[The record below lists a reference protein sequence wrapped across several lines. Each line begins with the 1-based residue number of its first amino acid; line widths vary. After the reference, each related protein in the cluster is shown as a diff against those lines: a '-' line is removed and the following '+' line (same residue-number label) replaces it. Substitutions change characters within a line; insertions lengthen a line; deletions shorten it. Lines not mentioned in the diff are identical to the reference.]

1 MVDEGEAGSA
11 IPLELQLQGNV
22 VHFMRRN
29 VPLWGITFLAGD
41 AAGPGT
47 VRELPIDVTRAAPSG
62 ALFTG
67 RRHVERGRRACVR
80 VLIVDD
86 ESLARQRVRRLL
98 QSEADVEVVG
108 EAESGHEAVALI
120 RELRPDLVCL
130 DVQMPGLDGFGVL
143 RELDGGH
150 VPMVLFVTA
159 YDEHAQ
165 RAFDVHAVD
174 YVLKPVDEDRFR
186 AAFDKARKQR
196 ANAVAAVRLGE
207 LLETVRRLAGGSAA
221 MAEARDEG
229 GGGAMRSGLANE
241 SETASANAAPGAN
254 SVASAG
260 GRFASRILVKQ
271 DGRMFFVKTAEI
283 DWIEADRN
291 YVRLHVGKASHTI
304 RERIGH
310 LEETLDPR
318 LFARIH
324 RSTIVNLNRVREMQQ
339 WFSGDYV
346 VILEDGTRLRLSRHY
361 RDRVEKQVG
370 V

>member
-1 MVDEGEAGSA
+1 
-11 IPLELQLQGNV
+11 
-22 VHFMRRN
+22 MR
-29 VPLWGITFLAGD
+29 
-41 AAGPGT
+41 
-47 VRELPIDVTRAAPSG
+47 
-62 ALFTG
+62 
-67 RRHVERGRRACVR
+67 VR

-86 ESLARQRVRRLL
+86 EALARQRVRRLL
-98 QSEADVEVVG
+98 QNEADVEVVG
-108 EAESGHEAVALI
+108 EAETGREAVAMI
-120 RELRPDLVCL
+120 RELQPDLVCL

-143 RELDGGH
+143 EELDGGP
-150 VPMVLFVTA
+150 VPMVLFITA

-174 YVLKPVDEDRFR
+174 YVLKPVDADRFR

-196 ANAVAAVRLGE
+196 ANAVAAERLGE
-207 LLETVRRLAGGSAA
+207 LLETVRRLA
-221 MAEARDEG
+221 D
-229 GGGAMRSGLANE
+229 GGASSAGAADLAAGLAQGH
-241 SETASANAAPGAN
+241 SAGSVAAVPGAGN
-254 SVASAG
+254 
-260 GRFASRILVKQ
+260 GRYASRILVKQ
-271 DGRMFFVKTAEI
+271 DGRMFFVKTTEI

-291 YVRLHVGKASHTI
+291 YVRLHVGKTAHTI
-304 RERIGH
+304 RERISH

>member
-1 MVDEGEAGSA
+1 MV
-11 IPLELQLQGNV
+11 
-22 VHFMRRN
+22 R
-29 VPLWGITFLAGD
+29 
-41 AAGPGT
+41 
-47 VRELPIDVTRAAPSG
+47 
-62 ALFTG
+62 
-67 RRHVERGRRACVR
+67 VR

-86 ESLARQRVRRLL
+86 EALARQRVRRLL
-98 QSEADVEVVG
+98 QNEADVEIVG
-108 EAESGHEAVALI
+108 EAESGNEAVTMI
-120 RELRPDLVCL
+120 RELQPDLVCL

-143 RELDGGH
+143 REIEGGP

-174 YVLKPVDEDRFR
+174 YVLKPVDGERFR

-196 ANAVAAVRLGE
+196 ANAVAAERLGE
-207 LLETVRRLAGGSAA
+207 LLETVRRLADGGAV
-221 MAEARDEG
+221 EARD
-229 GGGAMRSGLANE
+229 GASALAGLAGN
-241 SETASANAAPGAN
+241 SGAAAAAAPAGNGAASAN
-254 SVASAG
+254 
-260 GRFASRILVKQ
+260 GRYASRILVKQ
-271 DGRMFFVKTAEI
+271 DGRMFFVKTTEI

-291 YVRLHVGKASHTI
+291 YVRLHVGKTAHTI
-304 RERIGH
+304 RERISH

>member
-1 MVDEGEAGSA
+1 MVS
-11 IPLELQLQGNV
+11 
-22 VHFMRRN
+22 
-29 VPLWGITFLAGD
+29 
-41 AAGPGT
+41 
-47 VRELPIDVTRAAPSG
+47 
-62 ALFTG
+62 
-67 RRHVERGRRACVR
+67 VR

-86 ESLARQRVRRLL
+86 EGLARQRVRRLL
-98 QSEADVEVVG
+98 QNESDVEVVG
-108 EAESGHEAVALI
+108 EAETGHDAVAMI
-120 RELRPDLVCL
+120 RDLQPDLVCL

-143 RELDGGH
+143 GEIDGGH
-150 VPMVLFVTA
+150 VPMVLFITA

-174 YVLKPVDEDRFR
+174 YVLKPVDADRFR

-196 ANAVAAVRLGE
+196 ATAVAAERLGE
-207 LLETVRRLAGGSAA
+207 LLETVRRLADGASGEGGSALVA
-221 MAEARDEG
+221 GAPS
-229 GGGAMRSGLANE
+229 GGATAAAAAPAN
-241 SETASANAAPGAN
+241 SANA
-254 SVASAG
+254 
-260 GRFASRILVKQ
+260 RYASRILVKQ
-271 DGRMFFVKTAEI
+271 DGRMFFVKTTEI

-291 YVRLHVGKASHTI
+291 YVRLHVGKTAHTI
-304 RERIGH
+304 RERISH

>member
-1 MVDEGEAGSA
+1 M
-11 IPLELQLQGNV
+11 
-22 VHFMRRN
+22 
-29 VPLWGITFLAGD
+29 
-41 AAGPGT
+41 
-47 VRELPIDVTRAAPSG
+47 
-62 ALFTG
+62 
-67 RRHVERGRRACVR
+67 
-80 VLIVDD
+80 DD
-86 ESLARQRVRRLL
+86 EALARQRVRRLL
-98 QSEADVEVVG
+98 QNETDVEIVG
-108 EAESGHEAVALI
+108 EAESGTEAVTMI
-120 RELRPDLVCL
+120 RERQPDLVCL

-143 RELDGGH
+143 REIEGGP

-174 YVLKPVDEDRFR
+174 YVLKPVDGERFR

-196 ANAVAAVRLGE
+196 ANAVAAERLGE
-207 LLETVRRLAGGSAA
+207 LLETVRRLADGGA
-221 MAEARDEG
+221 AEARD
-229 GGGAMRSGLANE
+229 GATALA
-241 SETASANAAPGAN
+241 SLAGAAAPSVPPAAAGAN
-254 SVASAG
+254 
-260 GRFASRILVKQ
+260 GRYASRILVKQ
-271 DGRMFFVKTAEI
+271 DGRMFFVKTTEI

-291 YVRLHVGKASHTI
+291 YVRLHVGKTAHTI
-304 RERIGH
+304 RERISH

>member
-1 MVDEGEAGSA
+1 M
-11 IPLELQLQGNV
+11 
-22 VHFMRRN
+22 
-29 VPLWGITFLAGD
+29 
-41 AAGPGT
+41 
-47 VRELPIDVTRAAPSG
+47 
-62 ALFTG
+62 
-67 RRHVERGRRACVR
+67 R

-86 ESLARQRVRRLL
+86 EALARQRVRRLL
-98 QSEADVEVVG
+98 QNEADVDIVG
-108 EAESGHEAVALI
+108 EAESGHEAVSMI
-120 RELRPDLVCL
+120 RELQPDLVCL

-143 RELDGGH
+143 REIEGGP

-174 YVLKPVDEDRFR
+174 YVLKPVDGERFR

-196 ANAVAAVRLGE
+196 ANAVAAERLGE
-207 LLETVRRLAGGSAA
+207 LLETVRRLADGAA
-221 MAEARDEG
+221 AEAREG
-229 GGGAMRSGLANE
+229 ASALATLAGGAAPSA
-241 SETASANAAPGAN
+241 ASAAQGSGA
-254 SVASAG
+254 ASAG
-260 GRFASRILVKQ
+260 GRYASRILVKQ
-271 DGRMFFVKTAEI
+271 DGRMFFVKTTEI

-291 YVRLHVGKASHTI
+291 YVRLHVGKTAHTI
-304 RERIGH
+304 RERISH

>member
-1 MVDEGEAGSA
+1 
-11 IPLELQLQGNV
+11 
-22 VHFMRRN
+22 
-29 VPLWGITFLAGD
+29 
-41 AAGPGT
+41 
-47 VRELPIDVTRAAPSG
+47 
-62 ALFTG
+62 
-67 RRHVERGRRACVR
+67 VR

-86 ESLARQRVRRLL
+86 EALARQRVRRLL
-98 QSEADVEVVG
+98 QNEADVEVVG
-108 EAESGHEAVALI
+108 EAGTGREAVTMINDLN
-120 RELRPDLVCL
+120 PDLVCL
-130 DVQMPGLDGFGVL
+130 DVQMPELDGFGVL
-143 RELDGGH
+143 QELDGGN

-174 YVLKPVDEDRFR
+174 YVLKPVDADRFR
-186 AAFDKARKQR
+186 AAFDRARTQR
-196 ANAVAAVRLGE
+196 AHAAAAERLGE
-207 LLETVRRLAGGSAA
+207 LLATVRRLADGGAANADALAGVASAANGANGSAA
-221 MAEARDEG
+221 
-229 GGGAMRSGLANE
+229 SN
-241 SETASANAAPGAN
+241 
-254 SVASAG
+254 
-260 GRFASRILVKQ
+260 GRYASRILVKH
-271 DGRMFFVKTAEI
+271 DGRMFFVKTTEI

-291 YVRLHVGKASHTI
+291 YVKLHVGKAAHTI
-304 RERIGH
+304 RDRISH

>member
-1 MVDEGEAGSA
+1 
-11 IPLELQLQGNV
+11 
-22 VHFMRRN
+22 
-29 VPLWGITFLAGD
+29 
-41 AAGPGT
+41 
-47 VRELPIDVTRAAPSG
+47 
-62 ALFTG
+62 
-67 RRHVERGRRACVR
+67 VR

-86 ESLARQRVRRLL
+86 EALARQRVRRLL
-98 QSEADVEVVG
+98 QNEPDVEIVG
-108 EAESGHEAVALI
+108 EAESGHEAVAMI
-120 RELRPDLVCL
+120 RELQPDLVCL

-143 RELDGGH
+143 REIDGST
-150 VPMVLFVTA
+150 VPMVLFITA

-174 YVLKPVDEDRFR
+174 YVLKPVDDERFR

-196 ANAVAAVRLGE
+196 ANAQAAERLGE
-207 LLETVRRLAGGSAA
+207 LLETVRRLADGGSVEPKTA
-221 MAEARDEG
+221 D
-229 GGGAMRSGLANE
+229 
-241 SETASANAAPGAN
+241 ASAAAGAAGAAGAN
-254 SVASAG
+254 GS
-260 GRFASRILVKQ
+260 GRYASRILVKQ
-271 DGRMFFVKTAEI
+271 DGRMFFVKTTEI

-291 YVRLHVGKASHTI
+291 YVRLHVGKTAHTI
-304 RERIGH
+304 RERISH

-370 V
+370 VG

>member
-1 MVDEGEAGSA
+1 M
-11 IPLELQLQGNV
+11 
-22 VHFMRRN
+22 
-29 VPLWGITFLAGD
+29 
-41 AAGPGT
+41 
-47 VRELPIDVTRAAPSG
+47 
-62 ALFTG
+62 
-67 RRHVERGRRACVR
+67 R

-98 QSEADVEVVG
+98 KAEVDVDVVG
-108 EAESGHEAVALI
+108 EAESGHEAVAMI
-120 RELRPDLVCL
+120 RALRPDLVCL

-174 YVLKPVDEDRFR
+174 YVLKPVDEDRFKV
-186 AAFDKARKQR
+186 AFEKARKQR
-196 ANAVAAVRLGE
+196 ANAVAAERLGE
-207 LLETVRRLAGGSAA
+207 LLETVRRLADGRTA
-221 MAEARDEG
+221 MAEARDVAVD
-229 GGGAMRSGLANE
+229 GGASPM
-241 SETASANAAPGAN
+241 NAVGGAH
-254 SVASAG
+254 VGGAG
-260 GRFASRILVKQ
+260 TGRYASRILVKQ
-271 DGRMFFVKTAEI
+271 DGRMFFVKTADI

-291 YVRLHVGKASHTI
+291 YVRLHVGSTAHTI
-304 RERIGH
+304 RERISGI
-310 LEETLDPR
+310 EETLDPR

-346 VILEDGTRLRLSRHY
+346 VILDDGTRLRLSRHY

>member
-1 MVDEGEAGSA
+1 
-11 IPLELQLQGNV
+11 
-22 VHFMRRN
+22 
-29 VPLWGITFLAGD
+29 
-41 AAGPGT
+41 
-47 VRELPIDVTRAAPSG
+47 
-62 ALFTG
+62 
-67 RRHVERGRRACVR
+67 
-80 VLIVDD
+80 VDD
-86 ESLARQRVRRLL
+86 EALARQRVRRLL
-98 QSEADVEVVG
+98 QNEADVEVVG
-108 EAESGHEAVALI
+108 EAETGHEAVAMI
-120 RELRPDLVCL
+120 RELQPDLVCL

-150 VPMVLFVTA
+150 VPMILFVTA

-174 YVLKPVDEDRFR
+174 YVLKPVDADRFR

-196 ANAVAAVRLGE
+196 ANAVAAERLGE
-207 LLETVRRLAGGSAA
+207 LLDTVRRLADGSAP
-221 MAEARDEG
+221 AEAAAALA
-229 GGGAMRSGLANE
+229 GGAAGAPAA
-241 SETASANAAPGAN
+241 ASA
-254 SVASAG
+254 AG
-260 GRFASRILVKQ
+260 GNANGRYASRILVKQ
-271 DGRMFFVKTAEI
+271 DGRMFFVKTTEI

-291 YVRLHVGKASHTI
+291 YVKLHVGKTAHTI
-304 RERIGH
+304 RERISH

>member
-1 MVDEGEAGSA
+1 
-11 IPLELQLQGNV
+11 
-22 VHFMRRN
+22 MR
-29 VPLWGITFLAGD
+29 
-41 AAGPGT
+41 
-47 VRELPIDVTRAAPSG
+47 
-62 ALFTG
+62 
-67 RRHVERGRRACVR
+67 VR

-86 ESLARQRVRRLL
+86 ESLARQRVRRLV
-98 QSEADVEVVG
+98 QTEADVEVVG
-108 EAESGHEAVALI
+108 EAESGHDAVALI
-120 RELRPDLVCL
+120 RELQPDLVCL

-150 VPMVLFVTA
+150 VPMVLFITA

-174 YVLKPVDEDRFR
+174 YVLKPVDEDRFK

-196 ANAVAAVRLGE
+196 ANAVAAERLGE
-207 LLETVRRLAGGSAA
+207 LLETVRRLADGGAA
-221 MAEARDEG
+221 MAEARGDV
-229 GGGAMRSGLANE
+229 GAAGNGHTNGAGTNGAGVSMA
-241 SETASANAAPGAN
+241 GAN
-254 SVASAG
+254 GTAAG
-260 GRFASRILVKQ
+260 ANGRYASRILVKQ
-271 DGRMFFVKTAEI
+271 DGRMFFVKTTEI

-291 YVRLHVGKASHTI
+291 YVRLHVGKTSHTI
-304 RERIGH
+304 RERISH

>member
-1 MVDEGEAGSA
+1 
-11 IPLELQLQGNV
+11 
-22 VHFMRRN
+22 
-29 VPLWGITFLAGD
+29 
-41 AAGPGT
+41 
-47 VRELPIDVTRAAPSG
+47 
-62 ALFTG
+62 
-67 RRHVERGRRACVR
+67 VR

-86 ESLARQRVRRLL
+86 EALARQRVRRLL
-98 QSEADVEVVG
+98 QNETDVEIVG
-108 EAESGHEAVALI
+108 EAESGTEAVTMI
-120 RELRPDLVCL
+120 RERQPDLVCL

-143 RELDGGH
+143 REIEGGK

-174 YVLKPVDEDRFR
+174 YVLKPVDGDRFR

-196 ANAVAAVRLGE
+196 ANAVAAERLGE
-207 LLETVRRLAGGSAA
+207 LLETVRRLADGGA
-221 MAEARDEG
+221 AEARD
-229 GGGAMRSGLANE
+229 GATALA
-241 SETASANAAPGAN
+241 SLAGAAAPSVPPAAAGAN
-254 SVASAG
+254 
-260 GRFASRILVKQ
+260 GRYASRILVKQ
-271 DGRMFFVKTAEI
+271 DGRMFFVKTTEI

-291 YVRLHVGKASHTI
+291 YVRLHVGKTAHTI
-304 RERIGH
+304 RERISH

>member
-1 MVDEGEAGSA
+1 MVDKALGGSD
-11 IPLELQLQGNV
+11 
-22 VHFMRRN
+22 R
-29 VPLWGITFLAGD
+29 
-41 AAGPGT
+41 
-47 VRELPIDVTRAAPSG
+47 
-62 ALFTG
+62 
-67 RRHVERGRRACVR
+67 VR

-86 ESLARQRVRRLL
+86 EALARQRVRRLL
-98 QSEADVEVVG
+98 QNEPDVEIVG
-108 EAESGHEAVALI
+108 EAESGHDAVTMI
-120 RELRPDLVCL
+120 RELQPDLVCL

-143 RELDGGH
+143 REIDGST
-150 VPMVLFVTA
+150 VPMVLFITA

-174 YVLKPVDEDRFR
+174 YVLKPVDDERFR

-196 ANAVAAVRLGE
+196 ANAQAAERLGE
-207 LLETVRRLAGGSAA
+207 LLETVRRLADGGSAEPRPADA
-221 MAEARDEG
+221 MSAAA
-229 GGGAMRSGLANE
+229 GAAAGTAAN
-241 SETASANAAPGAN
+241 GAN
-254 SVASAG
+254 G
-260 GRFASRILVKQ
+260 GRYASRILVKQ
-271 DGRMFFVKTAEI
+271 DGRMFFVKTTEI

-291 YVRLHVGKASHTI
+291 YVRLHVGKTAHTI
-304 RERIGH
+304 RERISH

-370 V
+370 VG

>member
-1 MVDEGEAGSA
+1 
-11 IPLELQLQGNV
+11 
-22 VHFMRRN
+22 
-29 VPLWGITFLAGD
+29 
-41 AAGPGT
+41 
-47 VRELPIDVTRAAPSG
+47 
-62 ALFTG
+62 
-67 RRHVERGRRACVR
+67 VR

-86 ESLARQRVRRLL
+86 ETLARQRVRRLL
-98 QSEADVEVVG
+98 QNESDVEIVG
-108 EAESGHEAVALI
+108 EAESGLEAVTMI

-143 RELDGGH
+143 QEIDGGP

-174 YVLKPVDEDRFR
+174 YVLKPVDGDRFR

-196 ANAVAAVRLGE
+196 ANAVAAERLGE
-207 LLETVRRLAGGSAA
+207 LLETVRRLADGAGETRDGAAALAGLAPDAGGNSTA
-221 MAEARDEG
+221 MA
-229 GGGAMRSGLANE
+229 
-241 SETASANAAPGAN
+241 AAPTAAAAAAPSG
-254 SVASAG
+254 SY
-260 GRFASRILVKQ
+260 ASRILVKQ
-271 DGRMFFVKTAEI
+271 DGRMFFVKTTEI

-291 YVRLHVGKASHTI
+291 YVRLHVGKTAHTI
-304 RERIGH
+304 RERISH

>member
-1 MVDEGEAGSA
+1 MVNKALGGSD
-11 IPLELQLQGNV
+11 
-22 VHFMRRN
+22 R
-29 VPLWGITFLAGD
+29 
-41 AAGPGT
+41 
-47 VRELPIDVTRAAPSG
+47 
-62 ALFTG
+62 
-67 RRHVERGRRACVR
+67 VR

-86 ESLARQRVRRLL
+86 EALARQRVRRLL
-98 QSEADVEVVG
+98 QNEPDVEIVG
-108 EAESGHEAVALI
+108 EAESGHDAVTMI
-120 RELRPDLVCL
+120 RELQPDLVCL

-143 RELDGGH
+143 REIDGST
-150 VPMVLFVTA
+150 VPMVLFITA

-174 YVLKPVDEDRFR
+174 YVLKPVDDERFR

-196 ANAVAAVRLGE
+196 ANAQAAERLGE
-207 LLETVRRLAGGSAA
+207 LLETVRRLADGGSAEPR
-221 MAEARDEG
+221 AEA
-229 GGGAMRSGLANE
+229 M
-241 SETASANAAPGAN
+241 
-254 SVASAG
+254 SVASGAAAGAAANGANG
-260 GRFASRILVKQ
+260 GRYASRILVKQ
-271 DGRMFFVKTAEI
+271 DGRMFFVKTTEI

-291 YVRLHVGKASHTI
+291 YVRLHVGKTAHTI
-304 RERIGH
+304 RERISH

-370 V
+370 VG

>member
-1 MVDEGEAGSA
+1 
-11 IPLELQLQGNV
+11 
-22 VHFMRRN
+22 
-29 VPLWGITFLAGD
+29 
-41 AAGPGT
+41 
-47 VRELPIDVTRAAPSG
+47 
-62 ALFTG
+62 
-67 RRHVERGRRACVR
+67 VR

-86 ESLARQRVRRLL
+86 EALARQRVRRLL
-98 QSEADVEVVG
+98 QNETDVEIVG
-108 EAESGHEAVALI
+108 EAESGTEAVTMI
-120 RELRPDLVCL
+120 RERQPDLVCL

-143 RELDGGH
+143 REIEGGP

-174 YVLKPVDEDRFR
+174 YVLKPVDGDRFR

-196 ANAVAAVRLGE
+196 ANAVAAERLGE
-207 LLETVRRLAGGSAA
+207 LLETVRRLADGGA
-221 MAEARDEG
+221 AEARD
-229 GGGAMRSGLANE
+229 GATALA
-241 SETASANAAPGAN
+241 SLAGAAAPSVPPAAAGAN
-254 SVASAG
+254 
-260 GRFASRILVKQ
+260 GRYASRILVKQ
-271 DGRMFFVKTAEI
+271 DGRMFFVKTTEI

-291 YVRLHVGKASHTI
+291 YVRLHVGKTAHTI
-304 RERIGH
+304 RERISH

>member
-1 MVDEGEAGSA
+1 M
-11 IPLELQLQGNV
+11 
-22 VHFMRRN
+22 
-29 VPLWGITFLAGD
+29 
-41 AAGPGT
+41 
-47 VRELPIDVTRAAPSG
+47 
-62 ALFTG
+62 
-67 RRHVERGRRACVR
+67 R

-86 ESLARQRVRRLL
+86 ERLARQRVRRLV

-108 EAESGHEAVALI
+108 EAESGHDAVALI

-150 VPMVLFVTA
+150 VPMILFVTA

-221 MAEARDEG
+221 MAEARGEG
-229 GGGAMRSGLANE
+229 AGGAMRGGLANE
-241 SETASANAAPGAN
+241 NAPPGGNGVGSAS
-254 SVASAG
+254 

-291 YVRLHVGKASHTI
+291 YVRLHVGKTAHTI

-318 LFARIH
+318 VFARIH

>member
-1 MVDEGEAGSA
+1 M
-11 IPLELQLQGNV
+11 
-22 VHFMRRN
+22 
-29 VPLWGITFLAGD
+29 
-41 AAGPGT
+41 
-47 VRELPIDVTRAAPSG
+47 
-62 ALFTG
+62 
-67 RRHVERGRRACVR
+67 R

-86 ESLARQRVRRLL
+86 ETLARQRVRRLL
-98 QSEADVEVVG
+98 QNESDVEIVG
-108 EAESGHEAVALI
+108 EAESGLEAVEMI
-120 RELRPDLVCL
+120 RALRPDLVCL

-143 RELDGGH
+143 REIEGGP

-174 YVLKPVDEDRFR
+174 YVLKPVDGDRFR
-186 AAFDKARKQR
+186 AAFEKARKQR
-196 ANAVAAVRLGE
+196 ANAVAAERLGE
-207 LLETVRRLAGGSAA
+207 LLETVRRLADGGG
-221 MAEARDEG
+221 EARD
-229 GGGAMRSGLANE
+229 GAAALAGLALGAGG
-241 SETASANAAPGAN
+241 SSASAAPPAAGAAAPSG
-254 SVASAG
+254 SY
-260 GRFASRILVKQ
+260 ASRILVKQ
-271 DGRMFFVKTAEI
+271 DGRMFFVKTTEI

-291 YVRLHVGKASHTI
+291 YVRLHVGKTAHTI
-304 RERIGH
+304 RERISH